1 MVATSTAAS
10 AAFFPANY
18 SLKTATLVTK
28 IRNVIPLGIKSNTK
42 PCCRGLRVKVKV
54 QAPEKNINDYV
65 YRQNFTIKSY
75 EIGPNRMATMG
86 ALLNHLQARIDTAC
100 VYARSFIHMQ
110 DTIVDHIRDA
120 GLLDDG
126 FGSTPEMTRRNL
138 IWVVAKMQVLVDR
151 YPSWGDVV
159 QIENWFGDTSVKNGI
174 ASHWLLRDA
183 NTGETLAQANSVW
196 IMMNKKTRK
205 VSKFPEEVRDEMAPI
220 TMDYCS
226 SDDIKLSKLHDN
238 TADFVQTGLTA
249 RWSDLDLNNHVNFAE
264 YIGWIL
270 ENAPRLILKNY
281 ELFDLALEFRRECG
295 EGDELQS
302 LTTVIGKTGSAE
314 CQHMLQLENGIEVM
328 RGRTKWRLNN

>member
-1 MVATSTAAS
+1 MVATSTIAAS
-10 AAFFPANY
+10 AAFSPANY

-42 PCCRGLRVKVKV
+42 PCCRGLTVKVKV

-75 EIGPNRMATMG
+75 EIGPNRMATIG
-86 ALLNHLQARIDTAC
+86 ALLNHL
-100 VYARSFIHMQ
+100 Q
-110 DTIVDHIRDA
+110 DTIVDHIRGA

-159 QIENWFGDTSVKNGI
+159 QVENWFGDTSVKNGI

-183 NTGETLAQANSVW
+183 NTGETLAQADSVW

-205 VSKFPEEVRDEMAPI
+205 ASKFPEEVAPI
-220 TMDYCS
+220 TMDYCI

-238 TADFVQTGLTA
+238 TADFVQTGLIV
-249 RWSDLDLNNHVNFAE
+249 SSSFLVD
-264 YIGWIL
+264 
-270 ENAPRLILKNY
+270 
-281 ELFDLALEFRRECG
+281 
-295 EGDELQS
+295 
-302 LTTVIGKTGSAE
+302 
-314 CQHMLQLENGIEVM
+314 
-328 RGRTKWRLNN
+328 